1 MQDGQVNLAA
11 DFVGRRKMIA
21 FNPFSP
27 LPSVA
32 SPARAGSSVWAQG
45 ARLAAVAGL
54 IGLAGCSGPT
64 TRAPIVEGVDAARA
78 TTTGSPTAATYV
90 VRPGDT
96 LYAIARTT
104 NTDFDT
110 IKRLNN
116 LSDPN
121 QLTVGQVLRL
131 TATARASGPTGG
143 ASATGS
149 PVSTIR
155 SGPAA
160 SSQPRP
166 LDEPAKPAASAAT
179 PAAPATSATPTPAP
193 APDAGAINW
202 AWPATGSI
210 IQTFTTNTK
219 GIDIAGSPGDP
230 IKAAADGK
238 VMYIGNGVR
247 GLGNLVIVNHDNGF
261 ITVYGHNRTLL
272 VKTGQQVKRGDRIAE
287 LGQTDTTSPRLH
299 FEVRR
304 RGTPVD
310 PLRYLPPQ

>member
-21 FNPFSP
+21 SNSFSP
-27 LPSVA
+27 LSFVA
-32 SPARAGSSVWAQG
+32 GPARTGPNGWVKG
-45 ARLAAVAGL
+45 ARLAALAGL

-64 TRAPIVEGVDAARA
+64 TRAPIVEGVEASRA
-78 TTTGSPTAATYV
+78 TPSGSPTAATYV

-104 NTDFDT
+104 NTDFET

-131 TATARASGPTGG
+131 TAGARPGGATGG
-143 ASATGS
+143 ALAAGTSA
-149 PVSTIR
+149 STIR
-155 SGPAA
+155 SGPAT

-166 LDEPAKPAASAAT
+166 LDEPAKPAAPAAT